1 MFNRGQ
7 AQKMIDFQ
15 EIYQSL
21 AGFIPLLVALVIII
35 LGLWLANWLLLRRAG
50 LSTESKLPGQ
60 VTMLA
65 LTALALVIIILV
77 LPVSESTRGDLL
89 SLLGLLLSV
98 VVAISSTTFV
108 ANAMAG
114 LMLRAVKSFHH
125 GDFIRAGE
133 HFGRVTERGLF
144 HTEIQSEDRDLITL
158 PNLFLAANPVIVIR
172 SSGTIISCD
181 LSLGYDIPHYEI
193 EPLLKEAALA
203 AELEE
208 PFMQIRALGD
218 FSVGYRISGYYAEVK
233 HLLTMRSRLR
243 REVLDKLHGA
253 GIEIVSPAFMNQRQ
267 FNNGERFM
275 APARQAVSVEP
286 PEAAPEAIIFD
297 KADRA
302 EKIGTLEHEIQETT
316 ERIKTL
322 KGQLPGSGDSETD
335 ELNAEIS
342 RSEERLVHLDNI
354 IRIAKEKPNE

>member
-243 REVLDKLHGA
+243 REVLDLSLIH
-253 GIEIVSPAFMNQRQ
+253 I
-267 FNNGERFM
+267 
-275 APARQAVSVEP
+275 
-286 PEAAPEAIIFD
+286 
-297 KADRA
+297 
-302 EKIGTLEHEIQETT
+302 
-316 ERIKTL
+316 
-322 KGQLPGSGDSETD
+322 
-335 ELNAEIS
+335 
-342 RSEERLVHLDNI
+342 
-354 IRIAKEKPNE
+354 

>member
-65 LTALALVIIILV
+65 LTALALVIVILV

-181 LSLGYDIPHYEI
+181 LSLGYDVPHYEI

-208 PFMQIRALGD
+208 PFMQLRALGD
-218 FSVGYRISGYYAEVK
+218 FSVSYRISGYYAEVK

-275 APARQAVSVEP
+275 APAKQAVSIEP
-286 PEAAPEAIIFD
+286 PETAPEALIFD

-322 KGQLPGSGDSETD
+322 KGQLPDSGDSEAG

-342 RSEERLVHLDNI
+342 RSEERLVHLENI